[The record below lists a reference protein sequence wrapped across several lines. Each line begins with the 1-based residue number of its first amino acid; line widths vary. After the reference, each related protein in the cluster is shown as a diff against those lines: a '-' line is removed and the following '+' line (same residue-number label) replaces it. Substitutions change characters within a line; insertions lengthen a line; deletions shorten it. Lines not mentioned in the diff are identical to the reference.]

1 MKKIILV
8 VMVTI
13 LALGGCSRMTPSVA
27 STVAQLYDTTKT
39 ILVKGQEVVIIN
51 SDLLDTELLKEI
63 DKIDE
68 TAKRINDTVQI
79 ISQ

>member
-8 VMVTI
+8 AMVTI
-13 LALGGCSRMTPSVA
+13 LVFGGCSRMTPSVA

-51 SDLLDTELLKEI
+51 SDLLDTKLLKEI

-68 TAKRINDTVQI
+68 TAKRISDTVQVI
-79 ISQ
+79 TK